1 MGEPLDACNHRGMG
15 FALRLCNTKAKL
27 AIKHSVFT
35 EEYSMK
41 KYVSRTAKAL
51 LFFTIISIL
60 VLMIGVILIIVK
72 LSDVGFGI
80 TVLGAMMSILFLC
93 IYFAERSRWLKIDD
107 SEIVLPRG
115 ADNNGKIVPK
125 RTIIKMD
132 EIVSVE
138 SKFYKGDKIISGDC
152 FFHTLKLKDNTK
164 ITFTLYAY
172 GKEAEREIMEKI
184 KKSVQ

>member
-1 MGEPLDACNHRGMG
+1 MG
-15 FALRLCNTKAKL
+15 FARRLCNTKAKL
-27 AIKHSVFT
+27 AIKHSVLT

-60 VLMIGVILIIVK
+60 VIMIGVILIIVK

-93 IYFAERSRWLKIDD
+93 IYFAERSRWLRIDD

-115 ADNNGKIVPK
+115 VDNNGKIVLK

-152 FFHTLKLKDNTK
+152 FFHTLKLKNNTK

-172 GKEAEREIMEKI
+172 GKKAEREIMETI

>member
-1 MGEPLDACNHRGMG
+1 MRNHRGMG
-15 FALRLCNTKAKL
+15 LALRLCNTKAKL

-60 VLMIGVILIIVK
+60 VIMIGVILIIVK

-93 IYFAERSRWLKIDD
+93 IYFAERSRWLRIDD

-115 ADNNGKIVPK
+115 VDNNGKIVLK

-152 FFHTLKLKDNTK
+152 FFHTLKFKDNTK

-172 GKEAEREIMEKI
+172 GKEAEREIIETI